1 MRQNWVSLLGS
12 VDLSNDE
19 IALVPVEPPLFTP
32 DTTPIV
38 PHAII
43 RSNIEFEQGS
53 ISLEAYL
60 PDPDSR
66 CLIGIPVLKG
76 GELYAGLNNH
86 LGALYGIAIWRNS
99 QWEPIAGSGHGGRI
113 ETKCWHKIALSVKGS
128 TLDLYVDEVKVT
140 SATQQIQK
148 GPISLLLQSTA
159 RIVVRNIKIETNSPQ
174 CFVVMQFTEEY
185 NALYREV
192 IQPTCEAFHY
202 KVIRA
207 DDTYTSGLIIND
219 ITRSIQ
225 DASIVIA
232 DITPDNPNVFYEVGF
247 AHGIGKTTILLS
259 DKKRKL
265 PFDVS
270 AFRTL
275 FYDNTIAG
283 KTEVEARL
291 KKHLENIGATERST
305 DGFTSL
311 RAPYLSNG

>member
-1 MRQNWVSLLGS
+1 MKQNWVSLFGS

-19 IALVPVEPPLFTP
+19 IALIPVPPPPTTP
-32 DTTPIV
+32 DATPIV
-38 PHAII
+38 PHAFV
-43 RSNIEFEQGS
+43 RSNIEFEQGI
-53 ISLEAYL
+53 ISLEVNL

-66 CLIGIPVLKG
+66 CHIGIPVTKG
-76 GELYAGLNNH
+76 GELFAGLNN
-86 LGALYGIAIWRNS
+86 LGAPYGFAIWRNS
-99 QWEPIAGSGHGGRI
+99 QWEPVASSGHGGRI
-113 ETKCWHKIALSVKGS
+113 EANCWHKMALSVKGS
-128 TLDLYVDEVKVT
+128 TLDLYVDEVKVA

-148 GPISLLLQSTA
+148 GPISLMLQSTA
-159 RIVVRNIKIETNSPQ
+159 RIVARNIKIETKTPQ
-174 CFVVMQFTEEY
+174 CFVVMQFSEEY

-192 IQPTCEAFHY
+192 IRPTCEAFGY
-202 KVIRA
+202 EVIRA

-259 DKKRKL
+259 DKKRDKL

-291 KKHLENIGATERST
+291 NKHLESIGA
-305 DGFTSL
+305 
-311 RAPYLSNG
+311 